1 MAFGEVF
8 SDALSGAPVAGKLGG
23 PLLLVRGASD
33 RARLA
38 TAAGVVAVPFMYLG
52 MLCTSYQ
59 FTG

>member
-1 MAFGEVF
+1 MTEVLPRLTPYVLLPEVGLTI
-8 SDALSGAPVAGKLGG
+8 ATY
-23 PLLLVRGASD
+23 LLVRGAAH